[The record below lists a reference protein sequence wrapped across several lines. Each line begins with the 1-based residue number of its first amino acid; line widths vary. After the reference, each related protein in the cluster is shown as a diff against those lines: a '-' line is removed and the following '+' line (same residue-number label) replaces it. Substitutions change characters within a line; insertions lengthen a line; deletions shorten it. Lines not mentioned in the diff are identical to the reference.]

1 VLENGK
7 RKAMR
12 IWLKAPLVFAPG
24 PDGTEVLS
32 PEGRA
37 RIDSA
42 MSTYLKYLPTNP
54 LVIEGY
60 APAPTVSERFRLSRR
75 RAGIV
80 REYILGKYDVPPQTA
95 GFIGLGAEALNSPD
109 NDRWDGVALT
119 LFLDRAELQLTNAA
133 NPKSQIPNPKSQNGN
148 PKPQTN

>member
-12 IWLKAPLVFAPG
+12 IWLRSPLLLEPG
-24 PDGTEVLS
+24 PDDTEVLS
-32 PEGRA
+32 ASGRA

-54 LVIEGY
+54 LVVEGY
-60 APAPTVSERFRLSRR
+60 APASTSAERFRLSRR

-80 REYILGKYDVPPQTA
+80 RQYIVGKYDVPPQNV
-95 GFIGLGAEALNSPD
+95 GFIGLGQEARNSPD
-109 NDRWDGVALT
+109 KERWDGVALT
-119 LFLDRAELQLTNAA
+119 LFLDRGELQMA
-133 NPKSQIPNPKSQNGN
+133 NGA
-148 PKPQTN
+148 TR